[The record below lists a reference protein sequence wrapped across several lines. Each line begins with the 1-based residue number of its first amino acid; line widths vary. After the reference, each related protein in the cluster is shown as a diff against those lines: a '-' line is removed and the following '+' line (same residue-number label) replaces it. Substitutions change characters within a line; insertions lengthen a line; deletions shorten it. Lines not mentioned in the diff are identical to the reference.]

1 MRLRLL
7 LVLSML
13 MARSF
18 ACAQEW
24 TPADSLRL
32 DQLLR
37 TDGEIKLNPRA
48 LEELKENGFVGSQSA
63 VSEKPWLEF
72 DATMPQLKLPKQA
85 EIKMQ
90 IDMPLYTPPSNGL
103 TLTGDLAYH
112 LTKFFTREYWDFRN
126 KRNIKK
132 TLEVLKNYDT
142 VMPDSLQ
149 SEK

>member
-1 MRLRLL
+1 
-7 LVLSML
+7 
-13 MARSF
+13 MASRIFKKVYLNDYFTVVGPLEKESH
-18 ACAQEW
+18 
-24 TPADSLRL
+24 LKRL
-32 DQLLR
+32 DLAMNDYYYGCK
-37 TDGEIKLNPRA
+37 TFE
-48 LEELKENGFVGSQSA
+48 
-63 VSEKPWLEF
+63 
-72 DATMPQLKLPKQA
+72 QA

>member
-7 LVLSML
+7 LVLSMS

-18 ACAQEW
+18 VCAQEW
-24 TPADSLRL
+24 TPTDSLRL

-48 LEELKENGFVGSQSA
+48 LEELKENGFIGSQSA

-142 VMPDSLQ
+142 VIPDSLQ